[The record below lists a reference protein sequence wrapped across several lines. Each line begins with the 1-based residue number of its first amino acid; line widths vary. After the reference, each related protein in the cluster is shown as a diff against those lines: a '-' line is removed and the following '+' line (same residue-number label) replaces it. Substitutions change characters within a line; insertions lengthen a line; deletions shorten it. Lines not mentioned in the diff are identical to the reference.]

1 MLPFAAFLATGENAV
16 SCVGT
21 MGVIQSISE
30 ISSIRTYAAQRI
42 EFLVEGIIAA
52 GTVTLVTGESGSGK
66 TTVATAIASAVDR
79 GEPFAGFETQRRP
92 AANMVQAAWSEVRP
106 GVVVRPAEHRGAFD
120 RPIVAGR
127 AFHRADRSP
136 ANLRE
141 ALQHTFRIGGEMWGD
156 RCTCSGEICLRFED
170 QKVLKSTL
178 LCAFLSASVTACP

>member
-1 MLPFAAFLATGENAV
+1 MVVCDSNRPAIEQSARQRALPIAV
-16 SCVGT
+16 V
-21 MGVIQSISE
+21 
-30 ISSIRTYAAQRI
+30 RAL
-42 EFLVEGIIAA
+42 LVNYD
-52 GTVTLVTGESGSGK
+52 
-66 TTVATAIASAVDR
+66 ASAADL
-79 GEPFAGFETQRRP
+79 QRVVIVP
-92 AANMVQAAWSEVRP
+92 PANMVQAAWSEVRP

-141 ALQHTFRIGGEMWGD
+141 ALQHTFRIGGETWGD

>member
-1 MLPFAAFLATGENAV
+1 MLVFRSRPTSSRRAGIEPVADAERGR
-16 SCVGT
+16 SC
-21 MGVIQSISE
+21 Q
-30 ISSIRTYAAQRI
+30 
-42 EFLVEGIIAA
+42 
-52 GTVTLVTGESGSGK
+52 
-66 TTVATAIASAVDR
+66 
-79 GEPFAGFETQRRP
+79 
-92 AANMVQAAWSEVRP
+92 
-106 GVVVRPAEHRGAFD
+106 HRGAFD

-141 ALQHTFRIGGEMWGD
+141 ALQHTFRIGGETWGD